1 MSKNQVVGCPS
12 CGSRISF
19 RQFILL
25 NNFSAI
31 NCDTCHAR
39 VEISNRDG
47 NAVIAAVSGVV
58 SAATIVFGAYIG
70 KQHYNSFGWGLAAG
84 IGLATLFVVV
94 ICRILYKRSQLHQNV
109 NTRPMHYCAT
119 ENSIAI
125 NG

>member
-12 CGSRISF
+12 CGCRISF
-19 RQFILL
+19 KQFVLL

-39 VEISNRDG
+39 IEITNRDG

-58 SAATIVFGAYIG
+58 SAAALVFSAYIG
-70 KQHYNSFGWGLAAG
+70 KQYYDSFWWGLIGG
-84 IGLATLFVVV
+84 ITLATLFVII
-94 ICRILYKRSQLHQNV
+94 ICRVLYKRSQLHQNV
-109 NTRPMHYCAT
+109 NTRPIHYRPA
-119 ENSIAI
+119 ENPMII